1 MARRPVANA
10 ARNSSSPR
18 ALAKTSASNE
28 SRAVTNATALAVL
41 CASANTACSQAFSTC
56 SPARPSRQA
65 RADPDATAFIVSCE
79 SRCRR
84 ARCSPKRSLVE
95 KRSRRAITA
104 SAPSTITD
112 SGSSRRETLPSVA
125 WRTATTSITRKN
137 AASAPATEAD
147 TTNDDESS
155 PFTNALSRVGMN
167 SRLLDLGSRHFYHIC
182 PFFDVL
188 EQEGFELIR
197 LLYQWYR
204 PLLEPSFLYIGPV
217 DDFINAGVQKVDD
230 FLGRAFRGHD
240 PEPDRC
246 LVAGHRLGDCGQVG
260 SEFRTLEASCAE
272 SPHLPCLC
280 QFRHGGH
287 GVEHHLHGPGDDAVA
302 RVARSLVRHVNNI
315 GLAHR
320 FEQFASHVIGSPPT
334 GRSVV

>member
-1 MARRPVANA
+1 
-10 ARNSSSPR
+10 
-18 ALAKTSASNE
+18 
-28 SRAVTNATALAVL
+28 
-41 CASANTACSQAFSTC
+41 
-56 SPARPSRQA
+56 
-65 RADPDATAFIVSCE
+65 ADPDATAFIVSCE

-95 KRSRRAITA
+95 KRSTA

-112 SGSSRRETLPSVA
+112 SGSSRRETLPSVV

-137 AASAPATEAD
+137 AASAPATEAG
-147 TTNDDESS
+147 TTNDDKSS

-197 LLYQWYR
+197 RLNQWYR

-230 FLGRAFRGHD
+230 
-240 PEPDRC
+240 
-246 LVAGHRLGDCGQVG
+246 
-260 SEFRTLEASCAE
+260 
-272 SPHLPCLC
+272 
-280 QFRHGGH
+280 
-287 GVEHHLHGPGDDAVA
+287 
-302 RVARSLVRHVNNI
+302 
-315 GLAHR
+315 
-320 FEQFASHVIGSPPT
+320 
-334 GRSVV
+334 